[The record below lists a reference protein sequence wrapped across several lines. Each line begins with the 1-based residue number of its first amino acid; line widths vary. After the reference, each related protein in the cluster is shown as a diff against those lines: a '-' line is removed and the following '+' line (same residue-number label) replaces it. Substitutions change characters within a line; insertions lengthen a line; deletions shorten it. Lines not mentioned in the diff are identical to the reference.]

1 MRALPVGIVRL
12 EALVSLEAAN
22 NQLVVLP
29 KYMHF
34 MASLERLVVPG
45 NQLLKLPDTLS
56 AHHSLRYLDV
66 ALNKLRYLPKDFQ
79 RQLLRPAHDPKNPY
93 NEFHFHC
100 EKNPFIRPTLVA
112 SQYIPEPMSLK
123 EIATRVA
130 LDVLNTRRPAEI
142 CPIKQFI
149 KVDKKYELLI
159 DEINE
164 AGEYCRICDKRFVG
178 CWLECIQFCGGFG
191 KGAKKDLPV
200 NVRLCSYACFKK
212 PGHDFLGLASE

>member
-1 MRALPVGIVRL
+1 
-12 EALVSLEAAN
+12 
-22 NQLVVLP
+22 
-29 KYMHF
+29 
-34 MASLERLVVPG
+34 MASLERLIVPG
-45 NQLLKLPDTLS
+45 NQLLKLPDS
-56 AHHSLRYLDV
+56 ISFHCNLRHLDV

-79 RQLLRPAHDPKNPY
+79 RQLIRPTRDPKNPK

-100 EKNPFIRPTLVA
+100 EKNPFIQPTLVA

-130 LDVLNTRRPAEI
+130 LAELNARRPADTCLVKMYIKKGKQYENLIEEI
-142 CPIKQFI
+142 SQ
-149 KVDKKYELLI
+149 
-159 DEINE
+159 

-191 KGAKKDLPV
+191 KGAMKNLPV
-200 NVRLCSYACFKK
+200 NVRLCSYTCFKK